1 MAEISHYADIV
12 HVSTIIL
19 HLYTLI
25 MKYIF
30 ILFQISYVSSS
41 PILSDR
47 SRFQSF
53 WRTYPSDASV
63 NPAVLAVVKQYGWR
77 KVKVITQDET
87 LFVEVLLA
95 LCIYE
100 TVIGAFPS
108 LIATKP

>member
-1 MAEISHYADIV
+1 M
-12 HVSTIIL
+12 
-19 HLYTLI
+19 
-25 MKYIF
+25 
-30 ILFQISYVSSS
+30 
-41 PILSDR
+41 
-47 SRFQSF
+47 
-53 WRTYPSDASV
+53 